1 MSYRLLDEFR
11 SLFESKIYRHRSS
24 KLGDYVSQQLYEDLY
39 SLGRSEK
46 FCQRVQ
52 TQKRVLNT
60 QNRLVG
66 VSARRGDGTFGEVIP
81 AVEAI
86 ADEGYVVARGPLATV
101 EIGAETKI
109 LSKAMIKQIDRVISD
124 LRRQVEQFRKAGG
137 EPICVAIVGVNQA
150 SHYTSY
156 EGDRVFTT
164 DGSAS
169 YRHPIQEAAA
179 AESRLRQEAFPA
191 FDHHILLRFRATNEA
206 PFRFA
211 WVNED
216 QLKSE
221 YGAML
226 TRLSLDYE
234 KRF

>member
-1 MSYRLLDEFR
+1 MVYRLLDEFR
-11 SLFESKIYRHRSS
+11 GLFEGKTYRHRSS

-39 SLGRSEK
+39 YLGRSPK

-52 TQKRVLNT
+52 ATRRVLNT

-66 VSARRGDGTFGEVIP
+66 VSARRGDGTFGEIIP
-81 AVEAI
+81 AVDAI
-86 ADEGYVVARGPLATV
+86 VDQGYAVARGRLATV

-164 DGSAS
+164 DGSAA

-179 AESRLRQEAFPA
+179 AESRLRQEAFSA
-191 FDHHILLRFRATNEA
+191 FDHQSCCASEPQMKHPFASRGLMRTNSRASTA
-206 PFRFA
+206 
-211 WVNED
+211 
-216 QLKSE
+216 QC
-221 YGAML
+221 
-226 TRLSLDYE
+226 
-234 KRF
+234 